1 VFVTDRPY
9 TPGVINIDAIAQ
21 GGLTF
26 RHGGLVAVGTT
37 NRMMVAS
44 FVRGMFGYALAPKL
58 TVLALSLNP
67 VPVIVT
73 RVPTGP
79 VSGWRDMIVGA
90 EEGETLL
97 LELQAILITAA
108 THAQSAILLCSTA
121 PDHQSAE

>member
-1 VFVTDRPY
+1 VTDRPY

-37 NRMMVAS
+37 NRMMVA
-44 FVRGMFGYALAPKL
+44 FVGGMFGYALPPKL

-108 THAQSAILLCSTA
+108 THAQSAVLLCSTA
-121 PDHQSAE
+121 PGHHSAE